1 MFPNDL
7 QREAMKT
14 DTVET
19 LFFIVSINIRRSYVY
34 KCNNNFT
41 KEGYELPEIQFW
53 LHMRS
58 QISKPMPLR
67 NWLSTNRDPFIYSLV
82 STRSARGFHTF
93 ISQRA
98 FSSLS

>member
-14 DTVET
+14 DTLEIFLKVT
-19 LFFIVSINIRRSYVY
+19 NIIRRSYVY

-41 KEGYELPEIQFW
+41 KEGYELPDIQFW
-53 LHMRS
+53 AHMRC

-67 NWLSTNRDPFIYSLV
+67 K
-82 STRSARGFHTF
+82 
-93 ISQRA
+93 
-98 FSSLS
+98 

>member
-1 MFPNDL
+1 MFSNDL

-19 LFFIVSINIRRSYVY
+19 LLKVSLSYVY

-41 KEGYELPEIQFW
+41 KEGYELPGIQFW
-53 LHMRS
+53 AHMRS

-67 NWLSTNRDPFIYSLV
+67 NWLSTNMDPFKYSLF
-82 STRSARGFHTF
+82 STRSARWFQSFH
-93 ISQRA
+93 SE
-98 FSSLS
+98 LSVV

>member
-7 QREAMKT
+7 QREAMKKM
-14 DTVET
+14 
-19 LFFIVSINIRRSYVY
+19 LYKHFFKVIINIRRSYVY

-67 NWLSTNRDPFIYSLV
+67 NWLSTNRDPFIYSLF
-82 STRSARGFHTF
+82 STRV
-93 ISQRA
+93 RA
-98 FSSLS
+98 SF